1 MSTPF
6 SAGPHALG
14 YYHQLRYALYALL
27 NSRDEDAEVTVEGLD
42 DVTVDD
48 GGRLALDQLK
58 HHLKRSASLTN
69 ASADLWKPIRVW
81 AETLGT
87 WDPNHTALHLITTA
101 SAPEGSIAALLRA
114 RESGMRDVAAAHRL
128 LLRTAS
134 ESTSKTLDLAFKA
147 FDNLGDAD
155 QRRLLDALVVVDGA
169 PDILETIALIDGAL
183 TTTVRRQHI
192 LAVRE
197 RLEGW
202 WFDWATRHIADGS
215 RVPLTRTELLD
226 QLFAITDTIGRDV
239 LPLDYEHAVPE
250 NAPDPEEDQR
260 LFVQQLRAISLGAEA
275 IRFAILDYYRA
286 FEQRSSW
293 AREHLL
299 VGDEELDNYERTL
312 VQEWKRYIARWEG
325 DRGTTEDDHLRFG
338 QRVYR
343 WIDGEADFPI
353 RSDLPPTH
361 KYVMRGSYHILADLL
376 PPKVCWH
383 PGFLVQLETILSRSE
398 AAP

>member
-14 YYHQLRYALYALL
+14 YYHQLRYALCALL
-27 NSRDEDAEVTVEGLD
+27 NTRDEDAEVTVEGLD
-42 DVTVDD
+42 DVTVDE
-48 GGRLALDQLK
+48 GGRLSLDQLK
-58 HHLKRSASLTN
+58 HHLKREASLTN

-101 SAPEGSIAALLRA
+101 SAPESSIAALLRA
-114 RESGMRDVAAAHRL
+114 HESGTRDVASAQRL
-128 LLRTAS
+128 LLRTAR
-134 ESTSKTLDLAFKA
+134 ESTSKTLDPAFKA
-147 FDNLGDAD
+147 FENLDDAD

-169 PDILETIALIDGAL
+169 PDIMETVALIDEAL

-202 WFDWATRHIADGS
+202 WFDRATRHIATGS
-215 RVPLTRTELLD
+215 RVPLTRAGLLE

-239 LPLDYEHAVPE
+239 LPLDYEHAEPE
-250 NAPDPEEDQR
+250 EAPDPEGDQR
-260 LFVQQLRAISLGAEA
+260 LFVQQLRAISLGAGA

-286 FEQRSSW
+286 FEQRSRW

-299 VGDEELDNYERTL
+299 VGDDELDAYERRL
-312 VQEWKRYIARWEG
+312 VEEWERYVARWEG
-325 DRGTTEDDHLRFG
+325 DRGTTDDDHLRFG

-343 WIDGEADFPI
+343 WVDGAADFPI
-353 RSDLPPTH
+353 RRDLPPTH
-361 KYVMRGSYHILADLL
+361 KYVMRGSFHMLADLL
-376 PPKVCWH
+376 PPKVYWH
-383 PGFLVQLETILSRSE
+383 PGFLDQLETVLSRSE
-398 AAP
+398 TAP